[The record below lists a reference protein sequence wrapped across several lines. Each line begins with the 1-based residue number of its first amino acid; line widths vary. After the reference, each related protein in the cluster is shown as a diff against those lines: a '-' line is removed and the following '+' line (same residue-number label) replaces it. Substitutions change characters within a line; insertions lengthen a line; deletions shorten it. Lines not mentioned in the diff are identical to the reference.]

1 MSWPEESNSA
11 LWLATRAGK
20 MELSCLLVTMCYV
33 QQEFPWKPC
42 YWPSMF
48 SRDGLI
54 FALFFFC
61 EFMGLSHL
69 DLTLG
74 QWPIFTGYDCMFV
87 LLCNICMYI
96 NQLWLNTVL
105 MAFHWFDVSWQFSK
119 KKDIRLGTVSV
130 KGADWNG
137 VMEAAKKTFVVSD
150 NGNLHW
156 TYSVYEAL

>member
-1 MSWPEESNSA
+1 MSWPDESNSA
-11 LWLATRAGK
+11 LWLATRVGK

-48 SRDGLI
+48 SQDGLI
-54 FALFFFC
+54 GSFF
-61 EFMGLSHL
+61 MDLSHL

-87 LLCNICMYI
+87 LLCSIYI
-96 NQLWLNTVL
+96 NQLWLNTVV
-105 MAFHWFDVSWQFSK
+105 MAFHWFDFSWQFSK

-150 NGNLHW
+150 NCNLHW
-156 TYSVYEAL
+156 TYIICEPL